1 MFDQRCVNKVLR
13 RFSLPLFLRLVF
25 RIQLADI
32 FFLIACLWM
41 SIGIIAVEFLAIGV
55 YSQGVV
61 SLKTLLV
68 PELLFRDSR

>member
-1 MFDQRCVNKVLR
+1 
-13 RFSLPLFLRLVF
+13 
-25 RIQLADI
+25 
-32 FFLIACLWM
+32 M

-68 PELLFRDSR
+68 PELLFRDLR